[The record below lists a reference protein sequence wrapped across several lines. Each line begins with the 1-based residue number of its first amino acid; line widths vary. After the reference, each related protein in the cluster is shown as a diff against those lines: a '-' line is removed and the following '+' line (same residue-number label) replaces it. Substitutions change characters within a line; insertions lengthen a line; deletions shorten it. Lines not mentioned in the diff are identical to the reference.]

1 MLTEFQA
8 GMERRAI
15 DWKASARHA
24 SLLAREFHTERDN
37 MIVFAVDAGRAMT
50 DPVGA
55 SGGVVSG
62 AITLAGSETL
72 PAASACIACR
82 ISPLVCGVVSVA
94 L

>member
-1 MLTEFQA
+1 MVTIA
-8 GMERRAI
+8 PTSPVPDRVAP
-15 DWKASARHA
+15 AS
-24 SLLAREFHTERDN
+24 
-37 MIVFAVDAGRAMT
+37 MT